1 VTNKPLSQPESHG
14 IRWRA
19 VLHEVIFE
27 ADTYAGKLFDILLII
42 CIVVSVFA
50 LMLDS
55 VAGMHARYGAHLR
68 SLEWFFTI
76 LFTIEYILRLLAVRK
91 PWLYAKSFYG
101 IVDFLGFIPTY
112 LSVLIPGSQSIRV
125 IRVLRVLRIFRV
137 LRLARYVSAADL
149 LWKALAASR
158 RKIVVFLFAVLTLVI
173 ILGSVMY
180 MVEGEENGFTSIPQ
194 SIYWAVVTLTTVGY
208 GDLSPQT
215 PLGKA
220 IASVIMIVG
229 YGIIAVPTGIVTAE
243 MVQASTKEVSTQ
255 ACPSCSAEGHDKDAK
270 FCKFCGV
277 RL

>member
-1 VTNKPLSQPESHG
+1 MNTPSSRPESHDS
-14 IRWRA
+14 RWRS

-42 CIVVSVFA
+42 CILISVGA

-55 VAGMHARYGAHLR
+55 IVGFHAEYGTELR
-68 SLEWFFTI
+68 ALEWFFTI
-76 LFTIEYILRLLAVRK
+76 IFTIEYILRLLALRR

-112 LSVLIPGSQSIRV
+112 IGVFVPGGRFLRV

-149 LWKALAASR
+149 LMQAMVSSR
-158 RKIVVFLFAVLTLVI
+158 RKIVVFLITVLALVV
-173 ILGSVMY
+173 ILGSLMY
-180 MVEGEENGFTSIPQ
+180 MIEGEENGFTSIPL
-194 SIYWAVVTLTTVGY
+194 SIYWAIVTLTTVGY

-215 PLGKA
+215 PIGKA

-243 MVQASTKEVSTQ
+243 MVQGATRGMTTQ
-255 ACPSCSAEGHDKDAK
+255 ACPNCSAEGHDEDAR
-270 FCKFCGV
+270 FCKFCGS

>member
-1 VTNKPLSQPESHG
+1 MTKPSSKHVSHG

-42 CIVVSVFA
+42 CILVSVFA

-55 VAGMHARYGAHLR
+55 IAGWHARYGAQLR
-68 SLEWFFTI
+68 SLEWLFTI
-76 LFTIEYILRLLAVRK
+76 LFTVEYVLRLLALHK
-91 PWLYAKSFYG
+91 PRLYAKSFYG

-112 LSVLIPGSQSIRV
+112 ISVLVPGSQFLRV

-137 LRLARYVSAADL
+137 LHLARYVSAADL
-149 LWKALAASR
+149 LWQALASSR
-158 RKIVVFLFAVLTLVI
+158 RKIVIFLITVLTLVT
-173 ILGSVMY
+173 ILGSLMY
-180 MVEGEENGFTSIPQ
+180 MIEGEANGFTSIPL
-194 SIYWAVVTLTTVGY
+194 SIYWAIVTLTTVGY

-243 MVQASTKEVSTQ
+243 MVHVSTKEISTQ

-270 FCKFCGV
+270 FCKYCGSN
-277 RL
+277 L

>member
-1 VTNKPLSQPESHG
+1 MNKPLSQPESHG

-27 ADTYAGKLFDILLII
+27 ADTYAGKLFDILLIV
-42 CIVVSVFA
+42 CILVSVLA

-55 VAGMHARYGAHLR
+55 IAGFHARYGVQLR

-76 LFTIEYILRLLAVRK
+76 LFTIEYVLRLLAVRR
-91 PWLYAKSFYG
+91 PLLYAKSFYG

-112 LSVLIPGSQSIRV
+112 ISVLVPGSQSLRV

-149 LWKALAASR
+149 LWRALASSR
-158 RKIVVFLFAVLTLVI
+158 RKIVVFLITVLALVV
-173 ILGSVMY
+173 ILGSLMY
-180 MVEGEENGFTSIPQ
+180 MIEGEENGFSSIPQ
-194 SIYWAVVTLTTVGY
+194 SIYWAIVTLTTVGY

-220 IASVIMIVG
+220 LASVIMIVG

-243 MVQASTKEVSTQ
+243 MIHTSTKEVSTQ
-255 ACPSCSAEGHDKDAK
+255 ACPSCSAEGHDKNAR
-270 FCKFCGV
+270 FCKFCGS